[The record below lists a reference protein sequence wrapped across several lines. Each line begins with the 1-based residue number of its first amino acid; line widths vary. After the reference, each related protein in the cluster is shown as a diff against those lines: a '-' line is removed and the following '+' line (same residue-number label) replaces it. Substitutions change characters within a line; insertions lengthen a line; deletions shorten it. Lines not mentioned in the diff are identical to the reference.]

1 MLIDYVSIGFRFCLP
16 VVAAIMLL
24 NALLGVLA
32 KTAPQMNMFAVGIQL
47 KILVGFT
54 VIVLTIGLLPS
65 LSDILFREMD
75 SVMQLVMNSMM

>member
-1 MLIDYVSIGFRFCLP
+1 
-16 VVAAIMLL
+16 MLL

-54 VIVLTIGLLPS
+54 VILLTIGLLPS

-75 SVMQLVMNSMM
+75 SFMQLVMNSMM